1 MPFHFVDME
10 ATYAEFEEWSEQGV
24 SDTIK
29 HHYKKAL
36 QQMEKLK
43 PFEES
48 LVNEM
53 PFITFLIF
61 LFHLSEFSF
70 SMCNTCLFL
79 NYSWQQNLQSWQSIR
94 PT

>member
-1 MPFHFVDME
+1 ME

-36 QQMEKLK
+36 QQMEKRK

-48 LVNEM
+48 LVSKM
-53 PFITFLIF
+53 RFLALCQTVYSSSFFFFFF
-61 LFHLSEFSF
+61 LEQSAILSLTPVHF
-70 SMCNTCLFL
+70 
-79 NYSWQQNLQSWQSIR
+79 
-94 PT
+94 

>member
-1 MPFHFVDME
+1 MPFCFVDME

-36 QQMEKLK
+36 QQMEKRK

-48 LVNEM
+48 LVNTIH
-53 PFITFLIF
+53 FIAFSFICFLIF
-61 LFHLSEFSF
+61 TFYL
-70 SMCNTCLFL
+70 
-79 NYSWQQNLQSWQSIR
+79 
-94 PT
+94 

>member
-1 MPFHFVDME
+1 MSDLYRKITIKQNMPFCFVDME

-36 QQMEKLK
+36 QQMEKRK

-48 LVNEM
+48 LVNKM
-53 PFITFLIF
+53 
-61 LFHLSEFSF
+61 HLSH
-70 SMCNTCLFL
+70 FL
-79 NYSWQQNLQSWQSIR
+79 ESIL
-94 PT
+94 